1 MAGNAFEDALKRNSE
16 WAKRFAHEHPDLFPK
31 LAQGQS
37 PQILWLGCADSRV
50 PETTLL
56 DLLPGDVFV
65 HRNIANVLHRGDLS
79 SLSVVE
85 YAVVHLKVK
94 HIVVCGHTSCG
105 GVAAALGNT
114 KLGILDAWLAP
125 LRELR
130 HEHNHLLSTLDAKE
144 AALKLVDLNVLAGVE
159 TLRHNAAVVDAIAE
173 RGLTI
178 HGLVY
183 DVGSGHLKVLDITE
197 HHKHEQSRLAVFKT
211 SPPS

>member
-1 MAGNAFEDALKRNSE
+1 MATNAFEEALKRNGE
-16 WAKRFAHEHPDLFPK
+16 WAKRMAHEQPELFPK
-31 LAQGQS
+31 LGKGQS
-37 PQILWLGCADSRV
+37 PQILWLGCADSRA

-79 SLSVVE
+79 SLSVIE

-130 HEHNHLLSTLDAKE
+130 HEHNHVLSTLDDKE
-144 AALKLVDLNVLAGVE
+144 AALKLVDINVLAGVK
-159 TLRHNAAVVDAIAE
+159 TLRHNAAVVDAIVE

-178 HGLVY
+178 HGVVY

-197 HHKHEQSRLAVFKT
+197 QHDEQQARLAVFKT
-211 SPPS
+211 N